1 MEASGETRL
10 LAVLDGMALVMDLS
24 PLGNEALTSF
34 LATTLDQVASS
45 FGGHTGTEAVL
56 AFTGTLGWL
65 IGPFHLFRLKN
76 GCLVKMAPPELL
88 RCAPQK
94 SPGKPLNGFTD

>member
-34 LATTLDQVASS
+34 LATTLDQVASG

-76 GCLVKMAPPELL
+76 GCLVKMAHPNYFAVHPKNPPGN
-88 RCAPQK
+88 R
-94 SPGKPLNGFTD
+94 